1 MPTSILIDGYNLLHV
16 TGIFGRGVGPGTLHR
31 SRTALLNV
39 LAESIA
45 PDDVDHT
52 TIVFDSAEAPPG
64 LPRKVNHR
72 GMTVHFASSYADAD
86 ELIEELIVQHQAP
99 RTLVVVSSDHRIHRA
114 ARRRKATPID
124 SDRWF
129 ADLMRER
136 QSRHDPSESTAAKPP
151 PPESEHEIRF
161 WLAEFG
167 VDDPEPP
174 ELKPPPTPR
183 EQYNPFPPGYA
194 EDIDDE

>member
-45 PDDVDHT
+45 PEEVAHT

-64 LPRKVNHR
+64 LPRQINHR

-86 ELIEELIVQHQAP
+86 ELIEELIQTHHSP
-99 RTLVVVSSDHRIHRA
+99 RTLTVVSSDHRIQRA

-124 SDRWF
+124 SDRWY
-129 ADLMRER
+129 AELMRAR
-136 QSRHDPSESTAAKPP
+136 QGR
-151 PPESEHEIRF
+151 
-161 WLAEFG
+161 
-167 VDDPEPP
+167 
-174 ELKPPPTPR
+174 
-183 EQYNPFPPGYA
+183 
-194 EDIDDE
+194 